1 MDIQVSTYAIP
12 GIPELNI
19 EGLIIHDVIKVMG
32 VSLRAY
38 KSKDRHAPLPMARA
52 IACFVL
58 YMAYDK
64 KINIRTRVGVMYVD
78 RCTFYH
84 YIKMVTNIIETKDKE
99 YYAIVLPLLKKYAI
113 DYYNKLHNER
123 D

>member
-1 MDIQVSTYAIP
+1 
-12 GIPELNI
+12 
-19 EGLIIHDVIKVMG
+19 
-32 VSLRAY
+32 
-38 KSKDRHAPLPMARA
+38 
-52 IACFVL
+52 
-58 YMAYDK
+58 MAYDG
-64 KINIRTRVGVMYVD
+64 KINIRNRVGVMYVD